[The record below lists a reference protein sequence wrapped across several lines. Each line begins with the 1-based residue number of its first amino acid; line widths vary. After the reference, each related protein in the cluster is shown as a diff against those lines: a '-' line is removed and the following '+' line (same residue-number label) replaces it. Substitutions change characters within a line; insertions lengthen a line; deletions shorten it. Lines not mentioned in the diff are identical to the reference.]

1 MARGYSGVPAAYNQH
16 QQQQNHQAAAYQAP
30 QQAAYQAPQPAAYQP
45 ANHYNHQASEQQ
57 KAPIPIIHSES
68 KHNDDGSY
76 EFRYETGNG
85 IVAGEQ
91 GYNKPGAHNE
101 DGIQVAQGFFQ
112 YTGEDGIPISL
123 KYVADENGFQPIVS
137 IHLVRW
143 NQLRFVI
150 TAEYL
155 FY

>member
-16 QQQQNHQAAAYQAP
+16 QQQQQQHQQAAPYQPQAATYQPQAAAYQ
-30 QQAAYQAPQPAAYQP
+30 QPAA
-45 ANHYNHQASEQQ
+45 NHYTEQQ
-57 KAPIPIIHSES
+57 KAPIPIIRSES

-76 EFRYETGNG
+76 EFQYETGNG

-91 GYNKPGAHNE
+91 GYNKPGANKDE
-101 DGIQVAQGFFQ
+101 GIQVAQGFFQ

-137 IHLVRW
+137 I
-143 NQLRFVI
+143 
-150 TAEYL
+150 YS
-155 FY
+155 